1 MRIIVSGGGT
11 GGHIYPA
18 ITIIR
23 AIERL
28 VGSCEILY
36 VGTKHGLEA
45 DIIPKEG
52 LAFSTIEVS
61 GFARR
66 LTLKNIAILFRS
78 LKSVWDSKRIIDE
91 FKPDVVIGTGGYVCG
106 PILLAAS
113 LKGVPTII
121 QEQNVIPGITNK
133 ILARFVRKIALGYK
147 EAGPY
152 FSVGPEK
159 LVFTGNPI
167 RRDVMEC
174 TKEAGMAA
182 LGLNPGRKTILISG
196 GSRGARSINRA
207 MLEVHKRFSGRND
220 VQLLHVTGKSEYN
233 DIVGLLAEQ
242 GIEAKS
248 GGNII
253 IKPYLYNM
261 PEALAAA
268 DLAVFRAGAV
278 GLAELTARG
287 IPSILVP
294 YPYAAENHQEFNAR
308 VMEKCGAAMV
318 IRDAELD
325 GVKLSRLLEEIV
337 NNAAQLGEMAAA
349 SQRLGCPGAADE
361 IARLVRG
368 LAKG

>member
-23 AIERL
+23 AIESL

-36 VGTKHGLEA
+36 VGTKQGLEA

-52 LAFSTIEVS
+52 LAFKAIEVS

-66 LTLKNIAILFRS
+66 LTFKNVATLFKS
-78 LKSVWDSKRIIDE
+78 LKSVWDSKSIVDE

-113 LKGVPTII
+113 LKGIPTII

-133 ILARFVRKIALGYK
+133 ILARFVRKIALGYE
-147 EAGPY
+147 EAGKY
-152 FSVGPEK
+152 FSVDKEK
-159 LVFTGNPI
+159 MVYTGNPI
-167 RRDVMEC
+167 RREVMEC
-174 TKEAGMAA
+174 TRDEGTRA
-182 LGLNPGRKTILISG
+182 LGLNSGMKTILISG
-196 GSRGARSINRA
+196 GSRGARSINQA
-207 MLEVHKRFSGRND
+207 MLEVHKRFSGRKD

-233 DIVGLLAEQ
+233 DIVRLFAEH
-242 GIEAKS
+242 GIEAEAS
-248 GGNII
+248 GNII

-287 IPSILVP
+287 IPSVLVP
-294 YPYAAENHQEFNAR
+294 YPYAAENHQEHNAR
-308 VMEKCGAAMV
+308 VMEKCGAALV

-325 GVKLSRLLEEIV
+325 GITLSQMLEQVI
-337 NNAAQLGEMAAA
+337 NDTAALTNMAVA
-349 SQRLGCPGAADE
+349 SKKLGCPEAADK
-361 IARLVRG
+361 IAE
-368 LAKG
+368 LAVSLCNK